1 MNQEHENQ
9 TADTTIPDTTIPDE
23 VKSELNEIDVTDVSE
38 HAARYELLHQKLQET
53 LSGIDGL

>member
-9 TADTTIPDTTIPDE
+9 TADTTIADE